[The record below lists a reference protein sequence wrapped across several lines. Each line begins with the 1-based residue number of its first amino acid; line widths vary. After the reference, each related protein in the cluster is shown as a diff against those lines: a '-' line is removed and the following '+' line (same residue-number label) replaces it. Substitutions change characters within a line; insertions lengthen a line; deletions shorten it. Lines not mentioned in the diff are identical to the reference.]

1 MGKFFKGIAMRFSK
15 DTPILYYDPRP
26 AIPWSRRQYFLYP
39 VRTYRIVAPRDSTR
53 RLNILEKAVLGMC
66 RAKVTEVA
74 EIGRHLDIGKD
85 LAALIVSQL
94 SNRGYVDSQGLL
106 TNRGLKAREDEI
118 FIEHDVTA
126 GFVFQDPWTGDLFPR
141 FVEREEYAGV
151 RFNDS
156 GFPELIL
163 GTTGKPNYQRAF
175 LPQNIRNT
183 VERQPSP
190 SEILSAVRQ
199 HSRTLKNTNR
209 IKDDEEAWVFQQIPA
224 LDRIAFINDE
234 PSELWLTTCI
244 YIPANVESANV
255 WNICD
260 PFGLGD
266 SPWLLRKL
274 EKHRRDKTI
283 QGLEKFL
290 LDMVGEQRREEFV
303 NLDDW
308 LTLADR
314 EASLQVEYKL
324 TPAIKQWDELFE
336 DLVAIERSY
345 IEAKDLTEPKILLD
359 KLKDILVKL
368 QIAAERLFKVLQ
380 KEYPPKNCWN
390 RLSERTEHNRETL
403 NRFAQ
408 SAGFTEPLPETLLS
422 VDRNAIRK
430 AANYGTGSLRALML
444 ATLLATP
451 DNSAHPLKCAAKEC
465 PDLLHLL
472 DRLAQMRNSYAG
484 HATNQYAIAQPLE
497 IVDVRQQIDTVYK
510 LVAGT
515 LHLSYQLPA

>member
-1 MGKFFKGIAMRFSK
+1 MPFRK
-15 DTPILYYDPRP
+15 DAPILYYDPRP

-39 VRTYRIVAPRDSTR
+39 VRMYRIVAPRNSSR
-53 RLNILEKAVLGMC
+53 KINILEKAVLGMC
-66 RAKVTEVA
+66 RAGVTEVA

-94 SNRGYVDSQGLL
+94 SNRGYVNSQGLL
-106 TNRGLKAREDEI
+106 TDRELKTPENEI
-118 FIEHDVTA
+118 LIEHDVTA
-126 GFVFQDPWTGDLFPR
+126 GFVFQDAWTGDLFPR
-141 FVEREEYAGV
+141 FVEREEYADV
-151 RFNDS
+151 RVNDS

-175 LPQNIRNT
+175 LPRDIRNT

-199 HSRTLKNTNR
+199 HSRTLKNANR
-209 IKDDEEAWVFQQIPA
+209 MKDDEEAWIFQQIPT
-224 LDRIAFINDE
+224 LDRIAFIDE
-234 PSELWLTTCI
+234 KPTDSWLTTCI
-244 YIPANVESANV
+244 YLPTNVESANV

-274 EKHRRDKTI
+274 EKHRKDKTI

-290 LDMVGEQRREEFV
+290 LDMVGEQRKEEFV

-314 EASLQVEYKL
+314 EASLQVEHKL
-324 TPAIKQWDELFE
+324 TPAIRKEEELFE

-359 KLKDILVKL
+359 KLKDILVKS

-380 KEYPPKNCWN
+380 KKYPTKNCWN
-390 RLSERTEHNRETL
+390 RLSDRTEHNRETL

-408 SAGFTEPLPETLLS
+408 SVGFTKPLPPGLLS

-430 AANYGTGSLRALML
+430 AADYGNGSLRALML
-444 ATLLATP
+444 AALLATP
-451 DNSAHPLKCAAKEC
+451 NNSTHPLRCVAQEC

-472 DRLAQMRNSYAG
+472 DCLAQMRNSYAG
-484 HATNQYAIAQPLE
+484 HATNQYVTAQPLE
-497 IVDVRQQIDTVYK
+497 LVDVRQQLDTVYR
-510 LVAGT
+510 LIAGT
-515 LHLSYQLPA
+515 LHLSYQP